1 MFYVSLNGKKLIATL
16 VIKEKRFE
24 QVSLT
29 FHFVTEA
36 VKTRLFFI
44 KKFLEDF
51 LGIFLSSE
59 QSQFSIND
67 IRQTA
72 KRILSCVDTEVV
84 PLNATLLH
92 FSF

>member
-1 MFYVSLNGKKLIATL
+1 MIATL

-44 KKFLEDF
+44 KKN
-51 LGIFLSSE
+51 S
-59 QSQFSIND
+59 
-67 IRQTA
+67 
-72 KRILSCVDTEVV
+72 
-84 PLNATLLH
+84 
-92 FSF
+92 